1 MLYRFV
7 LSGLIAAFIAFAP
20 STSVEAEEPTPQP
33 SRTKPTPQP
42 SRTEP
47 TPQPSRTKPT
57 PQPLIIVM
65 DETISFSDVFQSS
78 LPLLMDES
86 IGVMDTTTSS
96 NVIMNEHVSIDDQME
111 SKSYIVGE
119 SLSMGDSMDLGVM
132 SNSDDQA
139 EKSANEEQS
148 NKSSDCLAQ
157 SGGKSSFGSI
167 GLLTAPLAL
176 YIWRRMRKFKPDP
189 LS

>member
-47 TPQPSRTKPT
+47 TPQP
-57 PQPLIIVM
+57 LIIVM
-65 DETISFSDVFQSS
+65 DEKISFSDVFQSS

-86 IGVMDTTTSS
+86 IGVLDTTTSS
-96 NVIMNEHVSIDDQME
+96 NVIVNEHVSIDDQME
-111 SKSYIVGE
+111 SNSYIVGE

-148 NKSSDCLAQ
+148 KKILDCLAQ

-176 YIWRRMRKFKPDP
+176 YIWRRMRKI
-189 LS
+189 